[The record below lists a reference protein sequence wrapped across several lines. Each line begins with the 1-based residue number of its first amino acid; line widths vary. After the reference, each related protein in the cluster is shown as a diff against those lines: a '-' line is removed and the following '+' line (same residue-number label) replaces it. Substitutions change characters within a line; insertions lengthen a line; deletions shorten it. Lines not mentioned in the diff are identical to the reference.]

1 MKKTILSAVMAASMA
16 FGASAAVA
24 QDQATSLDQLLN
36 NVKAGASQDAKANRD
51 REARFKREL
60 ANQTRLLTEANNTL
74 KNEEARSVRL
84 EAEFAENDKQ
94 LAALEKELNEAKG
107 NLKELFGHLTGFAGD
122 SRETLRNSLTAAQFP
137 GRDEPITV
145 MIEKLNSATK
155 LPTMEEI
162 ESLWFEVQRE
172 MAESGKVVKFAADVK
187 LPDGSVENREVV
199 RVGAFN
205 VVSNGDYLSFDA
217 KSGLSVLARQP
228 SDFTGSAADLQGA
241 SSGLHA
247 FGIDP
252 TGPTGGSFLS
262 AIIDTP
268 TPIERWHQGREVGY
282 VITAIGVV
290 GVLLAIFK
298 LIQLSGVTAKIRSQI
313 KSSEIKTNNPL
324 GRVLQVAEDNK
335 SADVETLE
343 LKLAEQIL
351 KERPSIESG
360 VNVIK
365 IISMV
370 APLLGLLGTVTGMIL
385 TFQAITI
392 FGAGDPKA
400 MASGISSALM
410 TTVLGLIVAI
420 PTVLMHT
427 FVNGAARKVI
437 HILEEQ
443 STGIVAERSEAK

>member
-1 MKKTILSAVMAASMA
+1 MKKTILSAVMAASVA
-16 FGASAAVA
+16 FGASTVAA
-24 QDQATSLDQLLN
+24 QDQATSLDQLLK

-60 ANQTRLLTEANNTL
+60 ANQNKLLNDAKTTL
-74 KNEEARSVRL
+74 KNEEARSIRL
-84 EAEFAENDKQ
+84 EAQFAENDKQ
-94 LAALEKELNEAKG
+94 LAALEKELTEAKG

-122 SRETLRNSLTAAQFP
+122 SRETLRSSLTAAQYP
-137 GRDEPITV
+137 DRVAPITE

-155 LPTMEEI
+155 LPSMEEI
-162 ESLWFEVQRE
+162 ESLWYEVNRE
-172 MAESGKVVKFAADVK
+172 MIESGKVVKFTADVK
-187 LPDGSVENREVV
+187 QPDGSVASQEVV

-205 VVSNGDYLSFDA
+205 VVSEGNYLSFDP
-217 KSGLSVLARQP
+217 KSGLSVLPRQP
-228 SDFTGSAADLQGA
+228 SDFTGAAADLQGA
-241 SSGLHA
+241 STGLHA

-252 TGPTGGSFLS
+252 TGPAGGSFLA

-268 TPIERWHQGREVGY
+268 TVVERWHQGREVGY
-282 VITAIGVV
+282 VITAIGVI
-290 GVLLAIFK
+290 GIIIAIFK
-298 LIQLSGVTAKIRSQI
+298 LLQLSGVSAKIRKQI
-313 KSSEIKTNNPL
+313 KSSEINENNPL
-324 GRVLQVAEDNK
+324 GRVLKIANDNK

-351 KERPSIESG
+351 KERPAIESG

-410 TTVLGLIVAI
+410 TTVLGLVVAI
-420 PTVLMHT
+420 PTVLLHT
-427 FVNGAARKVI
+427 FVNGSARKVI

>member
-1 MKKTILSAVMAASMA
+1 MKKTILSAVMAASVA
-16 FGASAAVA
+16 FGASTVAA
-24 QDQATSLDQLLN
+24 QDQATSLDQLLK

-60 ANQTRLLTEANNTL
+60 ANQNKLLNDAKTTL
-74 KNEEARSVRL
+74 KNEEARSIRL
-84 EAEFAENDKQ
+84 EAQFAENDKQ
-94 LAALEKELNEAKG
+94 LAALEKELTEAKG

-122 SRETLRNSLTAAQFP
+122 SRETLRSSLTAAQYP
-137 GRDEPITV
+137 DRVAPITE

-155 LPTMEEI
+155 LPSMQEI
-162 ESLWFEVQRE
+162 ESLWYEVNRE
-172 MAESGKVVKFAADVK
+172 MIESGKVVKFTADVK
-187 LPDGSVENREVV
+187 QPDGSVASQEVV

-205 VVSNGDYLSFDA
+205 VVSEGNYLSFDP
-217 KSGLSVLARQP
+217 KSGLSVLPRQP
-228 SDFTGSAADLQGA
+228 SDFTGAAADLQGA
-241 SSGLHA
+241 STGLHA

-252 TGPTGGSFLS
+252 TGPAGGSFLA

-268 TPIERWHQGREVGY
+268 TVVERWHQGREVGY
-282 VITAIGVV
+282 VITAIGII
-290 GVLLAIFK
+290 GIIIAIFK
-298 LIQLSGVTAKIRSQI
+298 LLQLSGVSAKIRKQI
-313 KSSEIKTNNPL
+313 KSSEINENNPL
-324 GRVLQVAEDNK
+324 GRVLKIANDNK

-351 KERPSIESG
+351 KERPAIESG

-410 TTVLGLIVAI
+410 TTVLGLVVAI
-420 PTVLMHT
+420 PTVLLHT
-427 FVNGAARKVI
+427 FVNGSARKVI

>member
-1 MKKTILSAVMAASMA
+1 MKKSMLSAVMAVTLAM
-16 FGASAAVA
+16 GAGSAVA
-24 QDQATSLDQLLN
+24 QDGATTLDQLLK
-36 NVKAGASQDAKANRD
+36 NVKAGASADAKENRA

-60 ANQTRLLTEANNTL
+60 ANQTKLLNDAKTTL
-74 KNEEARSVRL
+74 ANEEARSARL
-84 EAEFAENDKQ
+84 EAKFAEN
-94 LAALEKELNEAKG
+94 EKLLTAKEEELNKAKG

-122 SRETLRNSLTAAQFP
+122 SRETLRTSLTAAQFP
-137 GRDEPITV
+137 DRVEPITE

-162 ESLWFEVQRE
+162 ESLWYEVNRE
-172 MAESGKVVKFAADVK
+172 MVESGKVVKFTADVK
-187 LPDGSVENREVV
+187 QPDGSVASQEVV

-205 VVSNGDYLSFDA
+205 VVSEGNYLSFDS
-217 KSGLSVLARQP
+217 KSGLSVLPRQP
-228 SDFTGSAADLQGA
+228 DDFTGSAADLQGA
-241 SSGLHA
+241 TDGFHA

-252 TGPTGGSFLS
+252 TGAQGGSFLA

-268 TPIERWHQGREVGY
+268 TPVERWHQGKQVGY

-290 GVLLAIFK
+290 GILIAIWK
-298 LIQLSGVTAKIRSQI
+298 LIQLSGVTAKIRKQM
-313 KSSEIKTNNPL
+313 KSSTISENNPL
-324 GRVLQVAEDNK
+324 GRVLKVAEDHKN
-335 SADVETLE
+335 ADVETLE

-351 KERPSIESG
+351 KERPAIESG

-392 FGAGDPKA
+392 FGAGDPRA

-420 PTVLMHT
+420 PTVLLHT
-427 FVNGAARKVI
+427 FVNGSARKVI

>member
-1 MKKTILSAVMAASMA
+1 MKKSMLSAVMAVTLAM
-16 FGASAAVA
+16 GAGSAVA
-24 QDQATSLDQLLN
+24 QDGATTLDQLLK
-36 NVKAGASQDAKANRD
+36 NVKAGASADAKANRD

-60 ANQTRLLTEANNTL
+60 ANQTKLLNDAQTTL
-74 KNEEARSVRL
+74 ANEEARSARL
-84 EAEFAENDKQ
+84 EAKFAEN
-94 LAALEKELNEAKG
+94 EKLLTAKEEELNKAKG

-122 SRETLRNSLTAAQFP
+122 SRETLRTSLTAAQFP
-137 GRDEPITV
+137 DRVDPITE

-155 LPTMEEI
+155 LPSMEEI
-162 ESLWFEVQRE
+162 ESLWYEVNRE
-172 MAESGKVVKFAADVK
+172 MIESGKVVKFTAEVK
-187 LPDGSVENREVV
+187 QPDGSVASQEVV

-205 VVSNGDYLSFDA
+205 VVSEGNYLAFDP
-217 KSGLSVLARQP
+217 KSGLSVLPRQP
-228 SDFTGSAADLQGA
+228 DDFTGVAADLQGA
-241 SSGLHA
+241 TDGFHA

-252 TGPTGGSFLS
+252 TGAQGGNFLA

-268 TPIERWHQGREVGY
+268 TPIERWHQGKQVGY

-290 GVLLAIFK
+290 GILIAIWK
-298 LIQLSGVTAKIRSQI
+298 LIQLSGVTAKIRKQM
-313 KSSEIKTNNPL
+313 KSSTISENNPL
-324 GRVLQVAEDNK
+324 GRVLKVAEDHKN
-335 SADVETLE
+335 ADVETLE

-392 FGAGDPKA
+392 FGAGDPRA

-420 PTVLMHT
+420 PTVLLHT
-427 FVNGAARKVI
+427 FVNGSARKVI